1 MTYARKFNFP
11 TIKSDKTKIV
21 NIICAILLVV
31 LIVIL
36 IICLA
41 TKKDKF
47 SDNHKKETKKECF
60 FFHNNRC
67 PFSQKMHQ
75 QLKDN
80 EMKIGDCAVEV
91 IDITDKNNKSLLSSH
106 QFGGGTPQ
114 LTVKNNPKL
123 TSVGFKS
130 LSDVEKEL
138 NPDPNQ
144 GSDIEVTVV
153 GKRACPFCKK
163 AEELLKKIN
172 VKYTFLDSNSPEGSE
187 YMKLHKALGVPL
199 ILNKD
204 KPPILG
210 FDQKKIIEQL
220 S

>member
-1 MTYARKFNFP
+1 MTYARQFNFP
-11 TIKSDKTKIV
+11 TIKSDKTTIV

-47 SDNHKKETKKECF
+47 SEQHGTKKENGYVLL
-60 FFHNNRC
+60 HNHNC
-67 PFSQKMHQ
+67 PYSKKMYQ

-80 EMKIGDCAVEV
+80 EMKIGDFVVEV
-91 IDITDKNNKSLLSSH
+91 IDIADKKNETLLSLYN
-106 QFGGGTPQ
+106 FGGATPQ
-114 LTVKNNPKL
+114 LTVKNKPNV
-123 TSVGFKS
+123 TSIGFKS